1 MSRAR
6 DLADGTFSGAFSADS
21 PTLVVDDTNNRVGV
35 GTASPYTQLEIS
47 STDPIVRFN
56 DSNGGTDT
64 KNFELRYVGTNSPDV
79 DGLYFRTVNDAN
91 TVYSDKLAILG
102 DGNVGIGTASP
113 EAKVHIYESD
123 VRAPAADAD
132 DLVIEKTGDTGLS
145 ILSTTTG
152 RIYFGDAAGDDQ
164 GSIRYVHSDDS
175 MRFENGSSEAARFDG
190 SRNLL
195 IGKTATASVASDTP
209 GHTLYS
215 SGTARHIV
223 SGGEVMNIIR
233 QTNEG
238 TLIGLYKDA
247 TNVGAIGTGSG
258 KIYIGTYDGSDAFL
272 KFESNIVSPSSSV
285 GGIRDNVIDLGKS
298 NSRFD
303 DIFATNGT
311 INTSDANEKQDVAE
325 LDEAEKRVATAAKGL
340 IRKFR
345 WISSVE
351 EKGDDARIHVGVIA
365 QDLQAAFEA
374 EGLDPGRYAMFIST
388 TWWEADET
396 YTDDDGVEQTRTN
409 TYDTAEQAPEGAVE
423 RTRRGVRYNQL
434 LAFIIGAM

>member
-1 MSRAR
+1 MTITINGDGDINATGNDIELNSTGTT
-6 DLADGTFSGAFSADS
+6 DVTLAVGGGS
-21 PTLVVDDTNNRVGV
+21 VGV
-35 GTASPYTQLEIS
+35 
-47 STDPIVRFN
+47 
-56 DSNGGTDT
+56 
-64 KNFELRYVGTNSPDV
+64 
-79 DGLYFRTVNDAN
+79 
-91 TVYSDKLAILG
+91 
-102 DGNVGIGTASP
+102 GTASP

-175 MRFENGSSEAARFDG
+175 MRFENGSSEAARFDA

-195 IGKTATASVASDTP
+195 IGKTATASVASDVP

-215 SGTARHIV
+215 AGTARHIV

-233 QTNEG
+233 QTSDGNI
-238 TLIGLYKDA
+238 IGIYNDA
-247 TNVGAIGTGSG
+247 DSIG
-258 KIYIGTYDGSDAFL
+258 KIGNYGVSMYLGTPNKAMIAFGT
-272 KFESNIVSPSSSV
+272 NQVSPSNNAGAS
-285 GGIRDNVIDLGKS
+285 RDNVIDLGSSS
-298 NSRFD
+298 NRYD
-303 DIFATNGT
+303 DVFATNGT
-311 INTSDANEKQDVAE
+311 IQTSDANEKQDVAE
-325 LDEAEKRVATAAKGL
+325 LDEAERRVATAAKGL

-365 QDLQAAFEA
+365 QDLKAAFEA

-409 TYDTAEQAPEGAVE
+409 TYDTAGEAPEGAVE
-423 RTRRGVRYNQL
+423 RTRLGVRYNQL
-434 LAFIIGAM
+434 LAFIIGAL